1 MAKKDEN
8 SQYSWYKKPCVRCGR
23 PLLRPPLSENIYE
36 QVGVEGVKC
45 VTKDCVLAKNTEEYK
60 RLYWISHFLT
70 VMCSTNFFNLDVQ
83 TKVYAEVETFA
94 RDLNQMPNYF
104 KEKKNPLNLFNVI
117 QEAIK
122 QQGYI
127 DYLRKQG
134 YIVEKSN

>member
-1 MAKKDEN
+1 M
-8 SQYSWYKKPCVRCGR
+8 
-23 PLLRPPLSENIYE
+23 
-36 QVGVEGVKC
+36 
-45 VTKDCVLAKNTEEYK
+45 
-60 RLYWISHFLT
+60 
-70 VMCSTNFFNLDVQ
+70 Q